1 MILECKQQKYTSLL
15 HTGLFFLY
23 IRNSSWFYVLCLVFI
38 YIKNYIKTMPFTT
51 NTKQRQSFKN
61 VFIGLNGSFLPLLYK
76 MLPSRFG
83 KGKQM
88 NESHSLF

>member
-1 MILECKQQKYTSLL
+1 
-15 HTGLFFLY
+15 
-23 IRNSSWFYVLCLVFI
+23 
-38 YIKNYIKTMPFTT
+38 MPFTT